1 MAFRSHILEE
11 REQKRMPSSQ
21 NGVLRN
27 IANDDDIGKDQ
38 NDVVRDRVRL
48 KRQISLF
55 QGVSII
61 VGSIIGK

>member
-1 MAFRSHILEE
+1 MA
-11 REQKRMPSSQ
+11 SSQ

-27 IANDDDIGKDQ
+27 IANDDGIGKDQ
-38 NDVVRDRVRL
+38 NGVVRDRVRL